1 MSIQHQDHQV
11 LDWDRMR
18 TIHVGITGF
27 TLIGPISHLWYKW
40 LEMAVIA
47 FNTESVYVGI
57 LIRMVLDAML
67 FSPIAIGGYFTWRSI
82 LEGRNH
88 NGVLENLEHKWFTSL
103 QASWS
108 FWPVAN
114 IMYVIC
120 PTNIFLRE
128 ALLLLFAPSLFG
140 CWNLNKLSHVTF
152 LLCSESYCFSFPS
165 FLLFHRMILPYRNF
179 GFVPVP
185 FRVLYNNCLSLFWN
199 GYLSNMNQ
207 RQKLE
212 QLDRSIVS
220 IVDDNNWRNKTIKN
234 TAPRG

>member
-1 MSIQHQDHQV
+1 MWAWYKNVLLKHPFVTKATTSCLIMSISDIGCQKIERCVGYQPQQQLDGLLSSDPLIPSSPSSDNDNSNNNMNAELKTRKNQQQVMSKQQQDQQV
-11 LDWDRMR
+11 LAWDKVR
-18 TIHVGITGF
+18 TVHVGITGF

-140 CWNLNKLSHVTF
+140 C
-152 LLCSESYCFSFPS
+152 
-165 FLLFHRMILPYRNF
+165 
-179 GFVPVP
+179 
-185 FRVLYNNCLSLFWN
+185 
-199 GYLSNMNQ
+199 
-207 RQKLE
+207 
-212 QLDRSIVS
+212 
-220 IVDDNNWRNKTIKN
+220 
-234 TAPRG
+234 

>member
-1 MSIQHQDHQV
+1 MSLSDIGCQKIEQCVGYQPQRQLEGLLSSDPLIPSSSSDNHNSINNMNAELTMRKNQQQLMSKQHQDHQV
-11 LDWDRMR
+11 LDWDKMR

-57 LIRMVLDAML
+57 LIRMVLDAIL

-88 NGVLENLEHKWFTSL
+88 NGVLEKLEHNWFTSL
-103 QASWS
+103 QTSWS

-120 PTNIFLRE
+120 PTNICLRE
-128 ALLLLFAPSLFG
+128 TLLLSFAPSLFV
-140 CWNLNKLSHVTF
+140 C
-152 LLCSESYCFSFPS
+152 
-165 FLLFHRMILPYRNF
+165 
-179 GFVPVP
+179 
-185 FRVLYNNCLSLFWN
+185 
-199 GYLSNMNQ
+199 
-207 RQKLE
+207 
-212 QLDRSIVS
+212 
-220 IVDDNNWRNKTIKN
+220 
-234 TAPRG
+234 